1 MLVCIKCARILTD
14 SNSLSCCSYLKPDKQ
29 KKSKYKTKVK
39 PKTLNPE
46 F

>member
-1 MLVCIKCARILTD
+1 MILRSAEPD
-14 SNSLSCCSYLKPDKQ
+14 SLCGCSYLKPDKQ

-46 F
+46 FNEVR